1 VARLVPLAPARSA
14 AAILLALSASLAIA
28 SCGGDSARAKGP
40 PGSASNPLVAV
51 PNPSPTRTPPV
62 ERPGGEAPRAAAP
75 RTSRRSTRT
84 QSGTPSKTSGRI
96 DGPHRRHRQELL
108 GPSAKRPCSLVSKA
122 QARTI
127 IGAPI
132 AEPLQAPLGPTC
144 VYQATSGKPYITLAV
159 QSLDFAALRR
169 QLRNTRRVSAGRRT
183 AYCATYGRPMLYLP
197 LTGHRVLSVS
207 GPCTIAMRFAATS
220 ASRLTTRVP
229 A

>member
-1 VARLVPLAPARSA
+1 MRST

-28 SCGGDSARAKGP
+28 SCGGDSPPAKGP

-51 PNPSPTRTPPV
+51 PNPSATRTPPV
-62 ERPGGEAPRAAAP
+62 ERPAGEAPRAPAP
-75 RTSRRSTRT
+75 RTARRSSRT
-84 QSGTPSKTSGRI
+84 QAGTRSKTNGRI
-96 DGPHRRHRQELL
+96 DGSRGRRRQKQP

-159 QSLDFAALRR
+159 QSLDFATLQR
-169 QLRNTRRVSAGRRT
+169 QLRNTRRVSVGRRT
-183 AYCATYGRPMLYLP
+183 AYCAMYGRPMLYLR
-197 LTGHRVLSVS
+197 LTGGRVLSVS
-207 GPCTIAMRFAATS
+207 GPCGIAQRFAAKS
-220 ASRLTTRVP
+220 ASRLMTLG
-229 A
+229 AA